1 MTTQTARRQSTTSD
15 SQETKAP
22 RPFRGQLGPE
32 TIGDILKSNRTNA
45 SKARTA
51 FLKSHP
57 HYTACSVAGCQGLV
71 GPLYQRTTPDGRKYG
86 FCPRRR
92 VHANLMPEVFTSN

>member
-1 MTTQTARRQSTTSD
+1 MTTQIARRQSATSA
-15 SQETKAP
+15 SQERKAP
-22 RPFRGQLGPE
+22 KGYRGQLGPE
-32 TIGDILKSNRTNA
+32 QIGDILKSNRTNA
-45 SKARTA
+45 SKARAA

-71 GPLYQRTTPDGRKYG
+71 GPLYQRTTPDGRTYG

-92 VHANLMPEVFTSN
+92 VHAQLMPEVFTSN

>member
-1 MTTQTARRQSTTSD
+1 MTTQTTRRQSAA
-15 SQETKAP
+15 SQSKDTKAMK
-22 RPFRGQLGPE
+22 PFRGQLGPE
-32 TIGDILKSNRTNA
+32 TISDILKSNRTNA
-45 SKARTA
+45 SKARSA

-71 GPLYQRTTPDGRKYG
+71 GPLYQRVTPDAHKYG

-92 VHANLMPEVFTSN
+92 VHAQLMPEVFTSN

>member
-1 MTTQTARRQSTTSD
+1 MTTRTAQRQSATTEH
-15 SQETKAP
+15 QAP
-22 RPFRGQLGPE
+22 KPFRGQLGPE
-32 TIGDILKSNRTNA
+32 AIGDILKSNRTNA

-57 HYTACSVAGCQGLV
+57 QYTACSVAGCQGLV
-71 GPLYQRTTPDGRKYG
+71 GPLYQRTTPDGREYG

-92 VHANLMPEVFTSN
+92 VHAQLMPAVFTSN

>member
-1 MTTQTARRQSTTSD
+1 MATTRTPRPAQASTDEPTSR
-15 SQETKAP
+15 AP
-22 RPFRGQLGPE
+22 RPYRGQLGPE
-32 TIGDILKSNRTNA
+32 AIGDILKASRANA
-45 SKARTA
+45 AKARAA

-71 GPLYQRTTPDGRKYG
+71 GPLYQRVTPDGRRYG

-92 VHANLMPEVFTSN
+92 VHAQLMPDVFVS

>member
-1 MTTQTARRQSTTSD
+1 MATRITRRQSAA
-15 SQETKAP
+15 SQGQEPKAP
-22 RPFRGQLGPE
+22 KGYRGQLGPE
-32 TIGDILKSNRTNA
+32 TISDILKANRANA
-45 SKARTA
+45 AKARAA

-71 GPLYQRTTPDGRKYG
+71 GPLYQRTTPDGRPYG

-92 VHANLMPEVFTSN
+92 VHAQLMPEVFANR

>member
-1 MTTQTARRQSTTSD
+1 VTTQTARRQSAISA
-15 SQETKAP
+15 SPKNQAP
-22 RPFRGQLGPE
+22 KPFRGQLGPE
-32 TIGDILKSNRTNA
+32 AIGNILKSNRTNA

-57 HYTACSVAGCQGLV
+57 QYTACSVAGCQGLV
-71 GPLYQRTTPDGRKYG
+71 GPMYQRTTPDGRKYG

-92 VHANLMPEVFTSN
+92 VHAQLMPEVFASN

>member
-1 MTTQTARRQSTTSD
+1 VTTQTARRQSATAAN
-15 SQETKAP
+15 QERTAS
-22 RPFRGQLGPE
+22 RAYRGQLGPE

-45 SKARTA
+45 AKARAA

-57 HYTACSVAGCQGLV
+57 DYTACSVAGCQGLV
-71 GPLYQRTTPDGRKYG
+71 GPLCQRTTPDGRKYG

-92 VHANLMPEVFTSN
+92 VHTQLMPEVFSSN

>member
-1 MTTQTARRQSTTSD
+1 MATRIARRQSATSEH
-15 SQETKAP
+15 QAP
-22 RPFRGQLGPE
+22 KPFRGQLGPE
-32 TIGDILKSNRTNA
+32 VIGDILKSNRTNA
-45 SKARTA
+45 SKARAA

-71 GPLYQRTTPDGRKYG
+71 GPLYQRATLDGRKYG

-92 VHANLMPEVFTSN
+92 VHAQLMPEVFTSI

>member
-1 MTTQTARRQSTTSD
+1 MTTQTARRQSVTSEN
-15 SQETKAP
+15 QAP
-22 RPFRGQLGPE
+22 KPFRGQLGPE

-45 SKARTA
+45 GKARTA

-57 HYTACSVAGCQGLV
+57 HYSACSVAGCQGLV
-71 GPLYQRTTPDGRKYG
+71 GPLYQRTTPDGHKYG

-92 VHANLMPEVFTSN
+92 VHASLMPEVFTSN

>member
-1 MTTQTARRQSTTSD
+1 MTTRTAQRQSATS
-15 SQETKAP
+15 EPKTPK
-22 RPFRGQLGPE
+22 PFRGQLGPE
-32 TIGDILKSNRTNA
+32 VIGDILKSNRTNA

-71 GPLYQRTTPDGRKYG
+71 GPLYQRTSPDGPRYG

-92 VHANLMPEVFTSN
+92 VHAQLMPEVFTSN